1 MSLHPSR
8 RSALRLGIPLMAV
21 SLGLLAGGTVLA
33 GSPGLS
39 TIQALQTGPLTV
51 QASGTW
57 IWSEMA
63 SAAKPSYA
71 GFAIDWGDT
80 TSGNQVGSYHIGDGT
95 PATNVVLQ
103 PTNPAQGSSGSFGP
117 VSHTYARAGTYTVCA
132 IVYDLGQAKPFK
144 TTGYHSLQAGGTGRN
159 TDNSVDQKMDPPAM
173 CATIEVTAPTQ
184 SPDAASP
191 TPFESFAGATSDPA
205 TTPPPT
211 STATGPSSPD
221 QGLPLVSFLLLIG
234 SMLASA
240 FVFRTARA
248 KR

>member
-1 MSLHPSR
+1 MSLHGIRR
-8 RSALRLGIPLMAV
+8 RSALRLGIPLISV
-21 SLGLLAGGTVLA
+21 SLGLLAVGTVLA
-33 GSPGLS
+33 GSPGPS
-39 TIQALQTGPLTV
+39 AIQVGQTGPLTV

-80 TSGNQVGSYHIGDGT
+80 TSGNEVGSYHIGDGT
-95 PATNVVLQ
+95 PATNIVLQ

-117 VSHTYARAGTYTVCA
+117 VSHTYARTGTYTVCA
-132 IVYDLGQAKPFK
+132 IIYDLGQVKPFK

-159 TDNSVDQKMDPPAM
+159 TDNSVDQRMDPPVM

-184 SPDAASP
+184 SPDASP

-211 STATGPSSPD
+211 STTTGPSSSDPG
-221 QGLPLVSFLLLIG
+221 QPFLWLAPLIG
-234 SMLASA
+234 SLLATA
-240 FVFRTARA
+240 FALRRTRA